1 MEHDVKIQGASDSQP
16 ISKTNEIDR
25 VRETGGA
32 KETGEATSRSSA
44 APDSVEVSE
53 LTSKTLNSVNASEER
68 ISALRRQH
76 LDGTYNIDSRKVSSK
91 IVDSLL
97 EK

>member
-1 MEHDVKIQGASDSQP
+1 MEHDVKIQGAGDNQP

-25 VRETGGA
+25 VRKTDGA
-32 KETGEATSRSSA
+32 KETGETAPPSST

-53 LTSKTLNSVNASEER
+53 LTSKTLNSVNASEQR
-68 ISALRRQH
+68 IAALRQQH
-76 LDGTYNIDSRKVSSK
+76 LDGTYNIDSGKVSSK
-91 IVDSLL
+91 IVDSLF